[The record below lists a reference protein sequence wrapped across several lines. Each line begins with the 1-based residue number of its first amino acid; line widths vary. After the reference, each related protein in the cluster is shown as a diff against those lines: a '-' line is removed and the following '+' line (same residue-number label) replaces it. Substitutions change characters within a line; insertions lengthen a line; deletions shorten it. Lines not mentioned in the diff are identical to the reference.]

1 MNYLAIEKETI
12 SQLNKAVNEFI
23 RDGFKSQGG
32 VAVVTKE
39 NGKTYYIQ
47 AMISKE
53 LK

>member
-12 SQLNKAVNEFI
+12 SQLNKAVNECI
-23 RDGFKSQGG
+23 RDGFVPQGG
-32 VAVVTKE
+32 IAVNKE

-53 LK
+53 MK